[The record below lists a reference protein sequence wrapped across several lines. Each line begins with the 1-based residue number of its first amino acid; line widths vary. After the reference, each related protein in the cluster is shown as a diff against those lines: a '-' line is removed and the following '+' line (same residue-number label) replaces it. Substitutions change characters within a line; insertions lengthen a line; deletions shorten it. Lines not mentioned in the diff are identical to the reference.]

1 MNVAVKAG
9 DSIKWHSDGSVN
21 HGGFNICF
29 DRFKTDAPTNEPTN
43 PPTDAPTNEPTNPPT
58 YVRDPSNC
66 ADWTCTQWCDY
77 FSADDEAAGLYS
89 TNGCDADG
97 DSCMCE

>member
-29 DRFKTDAPTNEPTN
+29 DSFK
-43 PPTDAPTNEPTNPPT
+43 TDAPTNEPTNPPT